1 MLRFILILL
10 ITVSALSA
18 QSAEYVHSEL
28 TWKTFETDHFVIHYH
43 SGTRFTAT
51 TIAGI
56 AERIHQPLVDLYR
69 YQPGRKIHFII
80 RDVDDY
86 SNGGAYFFDDKV
98 EIWASNLDYIMRGT
112 KNWLQDVVTH
122 EYTHMISIQSMIKT
136 SRLVPYGFFQWFGY
150 EKERRKDVVRGF
162 PNSVVSYPISSI
174 QIPVWYAEGTAQHQ
188 VDGQRHD
195 YRDPHRE
202 MILRDRVLTGNL
214 LEYDAMSVFGK
225 NSHGNES
232 AYNQGFAFV
241 NYLTDRFGEDVLAK
255 ISAASRKWN
264 TLSFS
269 GVLEIATGSPA
280 DELYRDWKTG
290 LEQRYARQTE
300 AIRAHEIKGSSL
312 ALEGDANLYPVW
324 SPDGRQVAWVSN
336 KGEDYFSFN
345 RLYLREMESGREKI
359 LAEQVSS
366 SLSWSPDGRFI
377 AYARREANRFGS
389 LFNDL
394 FLYDLQE
401 EKEIRLTKNLRGNNP
416 DFSPDGKSLVF
427 VTAAN
432 GRHQLNVL
440 RLASLPAQP
449 EWKKVWFDVE
459 SGVLNPAGSDDPNF
473 FRTVEYL
480 GESIG
485 QLLVFS
491 DSRQIFHPRW
501 MPDGQRIVF
510 DTATD
515 YGRNLAMY
523 SFGTG
528 SYREILSGKPEYR
541 YPFPQGRY
549 IYYAG
554 SQTGI
559 YNIYRLDEQTGQ
571 SEMLTNVTGGA
582 MMPSVRPDG
591 QMLYGLYENAG
602 YRIYQLASPE
612 NIDPQLAVYDPEY
625 PANVPEADWPAAAD
639 SMPAG
644 KKYRPAYTGVH
655 ILPRLLVD
663 YGTVKPGFY
672 VFNSDVLDKTS
683 LIFGAAANKDLE
695 YDLYGNMTVNDLAG
709 KHFYVEAYN
718 SSARITDTL
727 SITIGEQRSLRFSR
741 EVDFNLIEARLGSW
755 YMLSRKIRFDLAWI
769 YRRYSALLHLA
780 TATDPISGQKQ
791 SISEF
796 RYNYLKGQALEWS
809 ALLDFVAAD
818 RNQEIN
824 PSGGRYVYFRHSLE
838 SNDFLDGF
846 STANQYGLEKYKN
859 YTFNQFYLDWEE
871 YGKNP
876 LWKSHG
882 LALRLRAGYI
892 DRPVDSFFNLFAGG
906 LIGMR
911 GYSFYS
917 IEGRHKLIGSVSY
930 RFPLLQ
936 DINKS
941 LLHINLDKIYFG
953 FFADYGNA
961 WSEKKVSPGDFKR
974 DVGMQLRLETFSF
987 YLFPTRF
994 FLEAAYPLD
1003 IVRHGD
1009 IRYDREWRYY
1019 FGALFDF
1026 DLRERISPFRKHF

>member
-1 MLRFILILL
+1 MLRSLILL
-10 ITVSALSA
+10 FAFAAALAA
-18 QSAEYVHSEL
+18 QSYEYVHPEL

-43 SGTRFTAT
+43 SGTRFTAN
-51 TIAGI
+51 TISQI
-56 AERIHQPLVDLYR
+56 AERIHQPLVDLYH
-69 YQPGRKIHFII
+69 YEPKKKIHFVV

-136 SRLVPYGFFQWFGY
+136 SKTVPYGFFQWFGY
-150 EKERRKDVVRGF
+150 EDERRKDVVRGF
-162 PNSVVSYPISSI
+162 PNTVISYPLSSI

-202 MILRDRVLTGNL
+202 MILRDRTLNNNL
-214 LEYDAMSVFGK
+214 LGFDAISVFGK

-241 NYLTDRFGEDVLAK
+241 NYLTDRFGEALLAK
-255 ISAASRKWN
+255 ISDVSRQWN
-264 TLSFS
+264 TLNFAS
-269 GVLEIATGSPA
+269 VLQIATGFPA
-280 DELYRDWKTG
+280 EELYGDWKTE
-290 LEQRYARQTE
+290 LKERYTTQTE
-300 AIRAHEIKGSSL
+300 QIRAHQVMGEPFKT
-312 ALEGDANLYPVW
+312 EGDANLYPVW
-324 SPDGRQVAWVSN
+324 SPDGKRAAWVSN
-336 KGEDYFSFN
+336 KGQDYFSFN
-345 RLYLREMESGREKI
+345 RLYLQDMESGEEKT
-359 LAEQVSS
+359 LTEQVSS
-366 SLSWSPDGRFI
+366 SLSWSPDGRYL
-377 AYARREANRFGS
+377 AYARREANPYGS

-394 FLYDLQE
+394 FLYDLQQ

-427 VTAAN
+427 VSAAN
-432 GRHQLNVL
+432 GRHQLNTL
-440 RLASLPAQP
+440 RLPDDLNGSKWQTT
-449 EWKKVWFDVE
+449 WFDVE
-459 SGVLNPAGSDDPNF
+459 SGVLKTQGSDDPNL
-473 FRTVEYL
+473 FRTVAYL
-480 GESIG
+480 GESLD
-485 QLLVFS
+485 QLLVFP

-523 SFGTG
+523 SFETRTF
-528 SYREILSGKPEYR
+528 REILNGKPEYR

-559 YNIYRLDEQTGQ
+559 YNIYRLNEETGQ
-571 SEMLTNVTGGA
+571 SELLTNVIGGA
-582 MMPSVRPDG
+582 MMPASGPDG
-591 QMLYGLYENAG
+591 QILFAQYENAG
-602 YRIYQLASPE
+602 YKIYRLDVPNALDPQFAGYDPDYPE
-612 NIDPQLAVYDPEY
+612 N
-625 PANVPEADWPAAAD
+625 VPVADWPLI
-639 SMPAG
+639 PEPEQVG
-644 KKYRPAYTGVH
+644 KNYRPSYTGIH
-655 ILPRLLVD
+655 ILPRLMID

-672 VFNSDVLDKTS
+672 VFNADVLDKTS
-683 LIFGAAANKDLE
+683 LIFGAAANSDGE

-709 KHFYVEAYN
+709 KHFYIEAYN
-718 SSARITDTL
+718 ASASITDTL
-727 SITIGEQRSLRFSR
+727 SIPIGEQRYLRFGR
-741 EVDFNLIEARLGSW
+741 DVDFNLIEARVGTW
-755 YMLSRKIRFDLAWI
+755 YMLSRKIRFDLSWI
-769 YRRYSALLHLA
+769 YRRYGALLHLA

-796 RYNYLKGQALEWS
+796 RYNYLKGQAMEWS
-809 ALLDFVAAD
+809 ALMDFVAAD
-818 RNQEIN
+818 RHQEIN
-824 PSGGRYVYFRHSLE
+824 PSGGRYIYFRHSLE

-846 STANQYGLEKYKN
+846 STSNQYGLESFKN

-936 DINKS
+936 DINQH
-941 LLHINLDKIYFG
+941 LLHINLDKIYLG

-961 WSEKKVSPGDFKR
+961 WSEKKASLADFKR
-974 DVGMQLRLETFSF
+974 DVGVQLRLETFSF

-1003 IVRHGD
+1003 EVRHGD
-1009 IRYDREWRYY
+1009 IRYNREWRYY

-1026 DLRERISPFRKHF
+1026 DLRERVYPLKKQF